1 MTIKQVSVFLEN
13 RPGRLAEVL
22 GLLKENEV
30 NIYALYVSDTTQFG
44 ILRLIVDKPEAA
56 FAALKENSMT
66 ATLTDVIGVSMQ
78 DECGALYEIIKTIK
92 EEGVSIE
99 YMYAFAGRQGTN
111 PAALVIRPADMQEMI
126 DMLQSKGFKLLSLE
140 EI

>member
-1 MTIKQVSVFLEN
+1 M
-13 RPGRLAEVL
+13 
-22 GLLKENEV
+22 

-78 DECGALYEIIKTIK
+78 DECGALYEIIQTIK

>member
-22 GLLKENEV
+22 GLLKENKV

-44 ILRLIVDKPEAA
+44 ILRLIVDQPETA

-78 DECGALYEIIKTIK
+78 DECGALYEIIQTIR

-111 PAALVIRPADMQEMI
+111 PAALVLRPADMREMI
-126 DMLQSKGFKLLSLE
+126 EMLQGKGFKLLSLE

>member
-78 DECGALYEIIKTIK
+78 DECGALYEIIQTIK

>member
-22 GLLKENEV
+22 GLLKENKV

-44 ILRLIVDKPEAA
+44 ILRLIVDQPETA

-78 DECGALYEIIKTIK
+78 DECGALYEIIQTIR

-111 PAALVIRPADMQEMI
+111 PAALVLRPADMREMI
-126 DMLQSKGFKLLSLE
+126 EMLQGKEFKLLSLE

>member
-22 GLLKENEV
+22 GLLKENKV

-44 ILRLIVDKPEAA
+44 ILRLIVDQPETA

-78 DECGALYEIIKTIK
+78 DECGALYEIIQTIR

-99 YMYAFAGRQGTN
+99 YMICICGAAGN
-111 PAALVIRPADMQEMI
+111 
-126 DMLQSKGFKLLSLE
+126 QSRSVGASE
-140 EI
+140 PGGNA

>member
-30 NIYALYVSDTTQFG
+30 NIYALYVSDTTQLG

-78 DECGALYEIIKTIK
+78 DECGALYEIIQTIK

>member
-22 GLLKENEV
+22 RLLKESNV

-44 ILRLIVDKPEAA
+44 ILRLIVDQPEIA

-66 ATLTDVIGVSMQ
+66 ATITDVIGVSMQ
-78 DECGALYEIIKTIK
+78 DECGALYEIMNTIK

-99 YMYAFAGRQGTN
+99 YMYAFAGRQGSN
-111 PAALVIRPADMQEMI
+111 PAALVIRPADMHEMI

>member
-22 GLLKENEV
+22 RLLKESNV

-44 ILRLIVDKPEAA
+44 ILRLIVDQPETA

-66 ATLTDVIGVSMQ
+66 ATITDVIGVSMQ
-78 DECGALYEIIKTIK
+78 DECGALYEIMNTIK

-99 YMYAFAGRQGTN
+99 YMYAFAGRQGSN
-111 PAALVIRPADMQEMI
+111 PAALVIRPADMHEMI
-126 DMLQSKGFKLLSLE
+126 EMLQSKGFKLLSLE

>member
-22 GLLKENEV
+22 GLLKENKV

-44 ILRLIVDKPEAA
+44 ILRLIVDQPETA

-78 DECGALYEIIKTIK
+78 DECGALYEIIQTIR

-99 YMYAFAGRQGTN
+99 YMYAFAGGREPIRQRWCF
-111 PAALVIRPADMQEMI
+111 VRRICVR
-126 DMLQSKGFKLLSLE
+126 
-140 EI
+140 